1 MSYTIGE
8 VARAAGVTARAVRIY
23 ESKGLL
29 PSADRSLSGYRVFG
43 DGHVEILS
51 FIRQARS
58 LGLSLEAIAEIINLA
73 ERGATPCARTS
84 ALLDERLAEIN
95 QAIADL
101 QQLRATITE
110 AQHAPTRAGGVRCAV
125 IENASDQASR
135 CASARKVRDARENE
149 GIRWKARGSLLAG
162 PRPY

>member
-8 VARAAGVTARAVRIY
+8 VARAAGVTARAVRLY

-29 PSADRSLSGYRVFG
+29 PSADRSQSGYRVFG
-43 DGHVEILS
+43 DTHVETLT

-58 LGLSLEAIAEIINLA
+58 LGLSLEAIAEIVNLA

-84 ALLDERLAEIN
+84 ALLEQRLTDIN

-101 QQLRATITE
+101 QQLRDRITR
-110 AQHAPTRAGGVRCAV
+110 AQHGPARTPGLRCAV
-125 IENASDQASR
+125 IESVGDQDSR
-135 CASARKVRDARENE
+135 SN
-149 GIRWKARGSLLAG
+149 
-162 PRPY
+162 